1 MQLIRYL
8 RKDTINTYIIFASV
22 LRGKKTWQM
31 PELARS
37 LPPGGNIYKKKIVW
51 MPEYT
56 VHKLEDVKTDKNL
69 EPDTSHRETGKR

>member
-1 MQLIRYL
+1 
-8 RKDTINTYIIFASV
+8 
-22 LRGKKTWQM
+22 M